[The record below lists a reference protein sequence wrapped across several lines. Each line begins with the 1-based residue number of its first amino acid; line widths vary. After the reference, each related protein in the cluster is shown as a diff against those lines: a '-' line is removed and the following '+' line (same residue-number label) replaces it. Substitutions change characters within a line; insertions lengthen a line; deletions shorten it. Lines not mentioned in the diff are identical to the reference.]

1 MGVEERKGRER
12 LQRKG
17 QIVDAARQLFLEN
30 GFLNVTMNEI
40 AEATEL
46 STGTLYLYF
55 KNKEDIFGAL
65 AAIGAEKL
73 DEVIEK
79 ALSRKDPLDET
90 NITKFIREYLDIYND
105 YGCYFDVLL
114 LNYRGKGSVNLS
126 DGYAKTIKEQ
136 TEKTLMR
143 AIQFFSST
151 VGERAVDAERAKR
164 LTLAFWSSLLGM
176 SQLVNI
182 GQKKLLP
189 KELVDATIE
198 TAAGLLHSAFIP
210 ENRR

>member
-1 MGVEERKGRER
+1 MGVKERKGRER

-40 AEATEL
+40 AKATEL

-65 AAIGAEKL
+65 AAIGAVKL

-151 VGERAVDAERAKR
+151 VGERAVDVERAKR

-210 ENRR
+210 KK